1 VALIEVA
8 IQGPLP
14 PNAHAGLPVDGT
26 IPLESLTDVLFVPR
40 PGFGGPGS
48 GVGMFRV
55 IPNSGDAERVTVQ
68 LGRAGLNAI
77 EISAGARAG
86 DSLIMN
92 DMSQFD
98 YTSKIRIRERGESSV
113 RAAAAVVWAR
123 TRATMRGW
131 VR

>member
-1 VALIEVA
+1 
-8 IQGPLP
+8 
-14 PNAHAGLPVDGT
+14 
-26 IPLESLTDVLFVPR
+26 
-40 PGFGGPGS
+40 
-48 GVGMFRV
+48 MFRV